1 MAVCNNLYQDLK
13 TGVGWEFA
21 LSFALSSSIWG
32 LLGLF
37 LPHPPWLLL
46 APPFNPPCL
55 TKKWDYSQ
63 ISVCICSLPYLL
75 PWFTS
80 LLCITKLI
88 NELSTLSIDPIC
100 FHALICDIKGNEN
113 KQYILWNYALKHDED
128 QVSLLRLSNTG
139 DTILLVCE
147 KKLNWHTCE

>member
-1 MAVCNNLYQDLK
+1 MGICPELVNFRNSK
-13 TGVGWEFA
+13 FV
-21 LSFALSSSIWG
+21 SPPPSMVIISSTLQPS
-32 LLGLF
+32 LL
-37 LPHPPWLLL
+37 
-46 APPFNPPCL
+46 N
-55 TKKWDYSQ
+55 KQWDYSH

-88 NELSTLSIDPIC
+88 NELSTLSIDPLC

-113 KQYILWNYALKHDED
+113 KQYILWNYALQHDED
-128 QVSLLRLSNTG
+128 QVILLRLSNTG

-147 KKLNWHTCE
+147 KKHNWHTCE